1 MKNVFVAL
9 QLRHKTCM
17 NQLHDGTMS
26 HADAYAFSATM
37 TDNDTYFYGQAMNQ
51 PDQPSFIKAM
61 VKKSQ

>member
-1 MKNVFVAL
+1 MFGGFII
-9 QLRHKTCM
+9 M